1 MISARKCGDTR
12 LQHFDYTY
20 DETTTTNAYVAL
32 ETFDL
37 RGRMNCAVR
46 LENTDAANSID
57 YKMLGSIDGT
67 NFDITVKSE
76 TSVAAAGVEIVNKSS
91 TAYIPYLAIYI
102 KSTVLDTAGKVVATI
117 CCV

>member
-1 MISARKCGDTR
+1 VISARKCGDTR

-20 DETTTTNAYVAL
+20 DETTTTNAYVAF

-46 LENTDAANSID
+46 LENTHGANSID
-57 YKMLGSIDGT
+57 YKILGSIDGA

-102 KSTVLDTAGKVVATI
+102 KSTVADAAGTVIVTV